1 MTTPKKPEWFE
12 LAESDGGK
20 PRTPVKSGARGV
32 LLALPL
38 MLIGAGVV
46 VAQTAD
52 DSPAVAE
59 SVTSVASVASAAPQ
73 VNDAPASSAIKSSSV
88 KPIQPAIA
96 TPPTGGGDDDDDDD
110 DDDYDDDEDEEDDE
124 DED

>member
-1 MTTPKKPEWFE
+1 MTPPKKPEWFE

-38 MLIGAGVV
+38 MLIGAGLV

-52 DSPAVAE
+52 DSPAVAK
-59 SVTSVASVASAAPQ
+59 SVNVASAAPQ
-73 VNDAPASSAIKSSSV
+73 VSAAITTA
-88 KPIQPAIA
+88 PAIA
-96 TPPTGGGDDDDDDD
+96 TPPTGGGDDDDDD
-110 DDDYDDDEDEEDDE
+110 YEDDE
-124 DED
+124 DEDDQDDD

>member
-1 MTTPKKPEWFE
+1 MTPPKKPEWFE

-46 VAQTAD
+46 VAQTAG
-52 DSPAVAE
+52 DSPAVTE
-59 SVTSVASVASAAPQ
+59 SVTTVASATPL
-73 VNDAPASSAIKSSSV
+73 VSAAITTA
-88 KPIQPAIA
+88 PAIA
-96 TPPTGGGDDDDDDD
+96 TPPTGGGDDDD
-110 DDDYDDDEDEEDDE
+110 EEDD
-124 DED
+124 D

>member
-52 DSPAVAE
+52 DSPAVAK
-59 SVTSVASVASAAPQ
+59 SITSVASAAPQ
-73 VNDAPASSAIKSSSV
+73 VSAAITTA
-88 KPIQPAIA
+88 PAIA
-96 TPPTGGGDDDDDDD
+96 TPPTGGGDDDE
-110 DDDYDDDEDEEDDE
+110 DDYEDDE
-124 DED
+124 DEDDDEEDDD

>member
-1 MTTPKKPEWFE
+1 MKPMKKPEWFE

-46 VAQTAD
+46 FAQTAD
-52 DSPAVAE
+52 DSPAVTE
-59 SVTSVASVASAAPQ
+59 SVTTVVSAAPQ
-73 VNDAPASSAIKSSSV
+73 VSAAV
-88 KPIQPAIA
+88 TTAPAIA
-96 TPPTGGGDDDDDDD
+96 TPPTGGGDDDDDDYE
-110 DDDYDDDEDEEDDE
+110 DDYEDDE
-124 DED
+124 DEDDD